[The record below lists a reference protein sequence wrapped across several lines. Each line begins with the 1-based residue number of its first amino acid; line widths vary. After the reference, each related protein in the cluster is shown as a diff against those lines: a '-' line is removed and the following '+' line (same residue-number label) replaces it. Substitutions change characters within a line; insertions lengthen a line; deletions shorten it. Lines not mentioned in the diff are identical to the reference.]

1 MGINLNA
8 HIFNSVPNLSFI
20 FRKDEIKIQYGDNLI
35 KKYSCQYKV
44 WEILHVDEPASFYE
58 ETHTEIKHSL
68 QTFS

>member
-20 FRKDEIKIQYGDNLI
+20 FRKDDEIKIQYGDNLI

-44 WEILHVDEPASFYE
+44 GKSFM
-58 ETHTEIKHSL
+58 
-68 QTFS
+68 